1 MTGGYSPQSQHAPTV
16 RVVST
21 LRPGN
26 APRQTPPQIMQAQ
39 AMQRRAVAT
48 RRQV

>member
-1 MTGGYSPQSQHAPTV
+1 MSGTNNMQSQHAPTV

-21 LRPGN
+21 LRPSH
-26 APRQTPPQIMQAQ
+26 APQQAPPQLMQAQ
-39 AMQRRAVAT
+39 AQRRATTV